1 MQAFFKIVVPVALTA
16 TALGT
21 VTGYSLHKLPAEPL
35 KTCAAAVKIN
45 QLPADREHKPSL
57 SPAWQHQP
65 SVMDSS
71 WRNWPSLTDF

>member
-21 VTGYSLHKLPAEPL
+21 VTGYSLHKLPTEPL
-35 KTCAAAVKIN
+35 KTCAAAVMTN
-45 QLPADREHKPSL
+45 QLSAAHEVKPGL
-57 SPAWQHQP
+57 SPAWQQQP

-71 WRNWPSLTDF
+71 WRHWPSLTDF